1 MKSKVKFTTRL
12 SLLLSITPFG
22 LFYCFYTQ
30 IPQTIP
36 IHFNTLGEADRF
48 VSKTSIEVFL
58 LCGLGLLGLFFMK
71 LLGIAVTGRS
81 TKKRKEEEDE
91 ISGKLMD
98 FAALFVTAL
107 FSGIS
112 IYYIII
118 VAHP

>member
-1 MKSKVKFTTRL
+1 MKSKMKL
-12 SLLLSITPFG
+12 IIWWSLLLSITPFG
-22 LFYCFYTQ
+22 VFYCFYTQ

-48 VSKTSIEVFL
+48 VNKTSIEVFL

-71 LLGIAVTGRS
+71 LLGIAVTGQS
-81 TKKRKEEEDE
+81 TKKRNEEGE
-91 ISGKLMD
+91 ISEKIMD
-98 FAALFVTAL
+98 FAALFVTVL

-118 VAHP
+118 VAHN